1 MNMNPKKLAA
11 EKAVEFVQS
20 GMILG
25 LGTGTTAYWAI
36 ERIGEMIRN
45 SDLKIRAIA
54 TSKRSAD
61 QAAAL
66 GIPLVSF
73 GEIDQIDLTIDGAD
87 EADGKLNLIK
97 GGGGALLREKIVATN
112 SRQMVVVV
120 DGHKLVNCLG
130 KFPLPVEVIPFGWEK
145 VFENLGAMGC
155 EPLLRKNS
163 DSEREVFLTDNGN
176 YIIDCSFGEI
186 ADPATLEDKINAIT
200 GVADNGLFVGI
211 ASKLVVGYES
221 GEVKVLERILK

>member
-1 MNMNPKKLAA
+1 
-11 EKAVEFVQS
+11 
-20 GMILG
+20 
-25 LGTGTTAYWAI
+25 
-36 ERIGEMIRN
+36 
-45 SDLKIRAIA
+45 
-54 TSKRSAD
+54 
-61 QAAAL
+61 
-66 GIPLVSF
+66 
-73 GEIDQIDLTIDGAD
+73 
-87 EADGKLNLIK
+87 
-97 GGGGALLREKIVATN
+97 
-112 SRQMVVVV
+112 MVVVV